1 MSDPVAPAAPAAP
14 PPDAAAPAAPVAPAV
29 PAAKPAPRHP
39 YGAKAAQRPVAPAQA
54 APEAKPADA
63 QAQPEAKPA
72 SSGKGSKLVSVRD
85 RQIAELKG
93 KVEPLE
99 EQQKRYARAIGPLVE
114 RELEG
119 LPEKARARLAKKY
132 AGDPLALLDYLE
144 EARAMDAFVRPSAK
158 PATTA
163 PAAAPPAV
171 APSDPD
177 AQVLADY
184 AKLKASGS
192 SARLAVFMQQHGAA
206 LARAQARSKGASNN

>member
-14 PPDAAAPAAPVAPAV
+14 TPDAAAPAAPVVASPAT
-29 PAAKPAPRHP
+29 PAPVRHP
-39 YGAKAAQRPVAPAQA
+39 YGAKAARRPVAPAQA
-54 APEAKPADA
+54 APAAAPADAPAQAEAKPTNG
-63 QAQPEAKPA
+63 
-72 SSGKGSKLVSVRD
+72 GKGSKLVSVRD

-119 LPEKARARLAKKY
+119 LPEKARAHLAKKY

-163 PAAAPPAV
+163 PAASPPA
-171 APSDPD
+171 AASNDPD

>member
-1 MSDPVAPAAPAAP
+1 MLAIAVAASRCGGGPGPVVATR
-14 PPDAAAPAAPVAPAV
+14 PDDSLTL
-29 PAAKPAPRHP
+29 
-39 YGAKAAQRPVAPAQA
+39 
-54 APEAKPADA
+54 ADRRRI
-63 QAQPEAKPA
+63 
-72 SSGKGSKLVSVRD
+72 VS
-85 RQIAELKG
+85 
-93 KVEPLE
+93 
-99 EQQKRYARAIGPLVE
+99 
-114 RELEG
+114 
-119 LPEKARARLAKKY
+119 
-132 AGDPLALLDYLE
+132 
-144 EARAMDAFVRPSAK
+144 AMDAFVRPSAK